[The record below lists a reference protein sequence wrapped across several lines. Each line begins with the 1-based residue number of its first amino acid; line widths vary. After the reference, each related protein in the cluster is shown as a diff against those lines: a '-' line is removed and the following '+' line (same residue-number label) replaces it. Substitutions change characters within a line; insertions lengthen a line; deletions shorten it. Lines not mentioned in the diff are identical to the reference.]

1 MFYFCIICRWAIISV
16 VYESGAIVALV
27 AAPLNL
33 IYLSVAQVY
42 MTGWLPP
49 A

>member
-1 MFYFCIICRWAIISV
+1 MFYFSILCPWATIGV

-27 AAPLNL
+27 AAPLDL
-33 IYLSVAQVY
+33 LYLPVAKVY
-42 MTGWLPP
+42 MTGWLAP